1 MKYEKGLQN
10 DRSED
15 MKQEKQRLPC
25 YIGLWLVV
33 SVFVLFV
40 PLTSLRA
47 CCSIEWM
54 KERRTRTEGQII
66 SVRRADHSI
75 LTADFFILEQ

>member
-47 CCSIEWM
+47 LLFQIEWM
-54 KERRTRTEGQII
+54 KERRTRTE
-66 SVRRADHSI
+66 
-75 LTADFFILEQ
+75 

>member
-33 SVFVLFV
+33 SVFVFV
-40 PLTSLRA
+40 LCSLDFASSLRA
-47 CCSIEWM
+47 SCVLF
-54 KERRTRTEGQII
+54 QI
-66 SVRRADHSI
+66 D
-75 LTADFFILEQ
+75 